1 MKVSEDPGMTQIDN
15 VLPEIGWID
24 DANQEQNDRTL
35 LTIWAQTA
43 PAKHVQHIVN
53 IIRVTRFSD

>member
-1 MKVSEDPGMTQIDN
+1 MSVSQDPRMAQIED
-15 VLPEIGWID
+15 VLPAIGGVE
-24 DANQEQNDRTL
+24 DANQEQNDRML

-53 IIRVTRFSD
+53 VIRITRFSD